1 MNRLKVASEN
11 PVAST
16 IEFMRAMKNILETL
30 IKTKIESG
38 FGEWKRV
45 RKSVPYTKNGKGC
58 FGYTMGFAMK
68 PEVNGK
74 KTHHA
79 HLIGFGSLPPF
90 LLQMSAISNILQEAI
105 GKALDVMYTSN
116 LPR

>member
-1 MNRLKVASEN
+1 
-11 PVAST
+11 
-16 IEFMRAMKNILETL
+16 MRAMKNILETL
-30 IKTKIESG
+30 IKTKIESD